1 MKDHSLPSTS
11 GKGIATYIALAFA
24 FGVALSLIVGVTGG
38 YRSPF
43 IGLRFFSMFIPAVA
57 VLGVRSLTRTAVD
70 IEWHR
75 VSWTYVPV
83 ALLLLPFVL
92 HAAMVPVTVAY
103 EGRLPWQGWL
113 TPQPDGLLHSPT
125 ERNWGVMTPTALAGR
140 IALNAG
146 VGVVVVSVLALF
158 EEIGWRGWLL
168 PRLQLRL
175 GARVAVVITSAIWA
189 VWHIPFQ
196 LSGVQHVDG
205 VSPAMLALTVPFG
218 IFAAGLVIGWLWLQ
232 TESIWIVAL
241 AHGALNNW
249 GQYAFKYMR
258 FVQAPDLA
266 VASAGSLAVLVL
278 GVLLIKFGVTPSQRF
293 NSP

>member
-1 MKDHSLPSTS
+1 MKD
-11 GKGIATYIALAFA
+11 KAIATYVALAFA
-24 FGVALSLIVGVTGG
+24 LGVALSLIVGVTGG

-43 IGLRFFSMFIPAVA
+43 IGLRFLSMFSPAVA

-70 IEWHR
+70 VEWHR

-83 ALLLLPFVL
+83 ALLLLPIVL

-113 TPQPDGLLHSPT
+113 TPQPDGLLHSST

-140 IALNAG
+140 IAVNAG

-168 PRLQLRL
+168 PRLQLRM

-196 LSGVQHVDG
+196 LSGVQPVDG
-205 VSPAMLALTVPFG
+205 VSPVMLA
-218 IFAAGLVIGWLWLQ
+218 
-232 TESIWIVAL
+232 
-241 AHGALNNW
+241 
-249 GQYAFKYMR
+249 
-258 FVQAPDLA
+258 
-266 VASAGSLAVLVL
+266 
-278 GVLLIKFGVTPSQRF
+278 
-293 NSP
+293 